1 MSYLSGSIVRKGI
14 HLQERHRH
22 SGKGCELY
30 FVPRV
35 EPSSISPTTF
45 TKKDLYRDLLYFCGI
60 RWLSRGEMLRGVYIL
75 REKTANFFEKK
86 T

>member
-1 MSYLSGSIVRKGI
+1 MRKGI

-22 SGKGCELY
+22 SGKGYELY

-75 REKTANFFEKK
+75 REKIANFFEKK